1 MKKIKF
7 SVDTLGCKVN
17 LSESDFIIRELQKR
31 GMDHVP
37 CSENPDFCIINT
49 CTVTSQSDRKA
60 RQIIRRIKSK
70 NKNSKIIVTG
80 CFVVFNKEFL
90 KENGIGYV
98 VENNDKNKIPDLI
111 EKIAAKKKRP
121 RKVGEERI
129 YKNGLDPYKYSSL
142 IGRIHSRPLI
152 KIQDGCEQNCSYCIV
167 PKVRGKYRSV
177 PHGEILDKV
186 KALQEDGFEEV
197 VLTGIHIGKYG
208 MDFKRNDQDTGIKT
222 GNLADLLET
231 IIKDSDIKRIR
242 ISSIE
247 VGEIDKKLLD
257 VLKGN
262 TGRFARHLHI
272 PLQSGSN
279 RILELMGRPYSSEYY
294 SDKIKMIGSIFSD
307 IALATDVMVGFPGES
322 EEDFRKTIEIIK
334 KIAFSKIH
342 VFKFSGRKHT
352 PAYWMRDQV
361 DEEVKSQRSKIIRN
375 IGDELRSDYLKRNI
389 GKVLDV
395 VCEEI
400 DIGNNMA
407 NGTSDNYIKV
417 YFQIDKEDFPLLRGR
432 IVKVNIDSEYRNGLR
447 GAIKLGIQ

>member
-1 MKKIKF
+1 MKKITF

-17 LSESDFIIRELQKR
+17 LSESDFIIKELQKK

-37 CSENPDFCIINT
+37 CNEDPDFCIINT

-60 RQIIRRIKSK
+60 RQIIRRIKSQ
-70 NKNSKIIVTG
+70 NKNSKIMVTG

-90 KENGIGYV
+90 KKNGIDYV
-98 VENNDKNKIPDLI
+98 IENSDKNKIPDLI
-111 EKIAAKKKRP
+111 GKIAAKKKRP
-121 RKVGEERI
+121 QKVGEERI
-129 YKNGLDPYKYSSL
+129 DKNRLDSYKYSSF

-177 PHGEILDKV
+177 PYGEVLDKV
-186 KALQEDGFEEV
+186 RDLQKDGFEEV

-208 MDFKRNDQDTGIKT
+208 TDFKSDDWETVVET
-222 GNLADLLET
+222 VNLADLLER
-231 IIKDSDIKRIR
+231 IIRYSDIKRIR

-247 VGEIDKKLLD
+247 VDEIDNRLLD

-279 RILELMGRPYSSEYY
+279 RILELMGRPYSQEYY
-294 SDKIKMIGSIFSD
+294 SDKIKMIRSIFPD

-322 EEDFRKTIEIIK
+322 EEDFRKTVEIIK

-352 PAYWMRDQV
+352 PAYWMGEQV

-375 IGDELRSDYLKRNI
+375 IGDELRSYYLKRNI
-389 GKVLDV
+389 GKVLNV
-395 VCEEI
+395 VCEEM
-400 DIGNNMA
+400 DLDNYMA

-417 YFQIDKEDFPLLRGR
+417 YFQMDKKEFPLLRGR
-432 IVKVNIDSEYRNGLR
+432 IVKVAVDTEYRSGLR
-447 GAIKLGIQ
+447 GSIKPEI

>member
-17 LSESDFIIRELQKR
+17 LSESDFIIKELQKR

-49 CTVTSQSDRKA
+49 CTVTSQSDRKT

-70 NKNSKIIVTG
+70 NKDSKIIVTG

-90 KENGIGYV
+90 KKNGIDYV
-98 VENNDKNKIPDLI
+98 VGNSTKDKIPDLI
-111 EKIAAKKKRP
+111 GKIAVKRKRP
-121 RKVGEERI
+121 RKVSEERI
-129 YKNGLDPYKYSSL
+129 DKNGLDSYKYSSL

-177 PHGEILDKV
+177 PYGEVLDKV
-186 KALQEDGFEEV
+186 KDLQEDGFEEV

-208 MDFKRNDQDTGIKT
+208 TDLKRNNQDTGIKT
-222 GNLADLLET
+222 GNLADLLQK
-231 IIKDSDIKRIR
+231 IIRDSDIKRIR

-247 VGEIDKKLLD
+247 VDEIDDRLLG

-279 RILELMGRPYSSEYY
+279 RILELMGRPYSAEYY
-294 SDKIKMIGSIFSD
+294 SDKIKMIGCIFPD

-322 EEDFRKTIEIIK
+322 EEDFKKTVEIIK
-334 KIAFSKIH
+334 EIAFSKIH

-352 PAYWMRDQV
+352 PAYWMGDQV
-361 DEEVKSQRSKIIRN
+361 DEEVKSQRSKFIRN
-375 IGDELRSDYLKRNI
+375 IGNELRSNYLRHNI
-389 GKVLDV
+389 GKVLNV
-395 VCEEI
+395 VCEEM
-400 DIGNNMA
+400 DTGDNMA

-417 YFQIDKEDFPLLRGR
+417 YFQIDKRDFPLLRGR
-432 IVKVNIDSEYRNGLR
+432 MIKVAVDSEYRNGL
-447 GAIKLGIQ
+447 LGTVKPET

>member
-17 LSESDFIIRELQKR
+17 LSESDFIIKELQKR
-31 GMDHVP
+31 GMDYVP

-70 NKNSKIIVTG
+70 NKDSKIIVTG

-90 KENGIGYV
+90 KKNGIDYV
-98 VENNDKNKIPDLI
+98 VENSDKNKIPDLI
-111 EKIAAKKKRP
+111 GKIAAKKKRP
-121 RKVGEERI
+121 REVSEERI
-129 YKNGLDPYKYSSL
+129 DKNTLDSCKYSSL

-177 PHGEILDKV
+177 PYGEVLYKV
-186 KALQEDGFEEV
+186 KDLQADGFEEV

-208 MDFKRNDQDTGIKT
+208 TDFKRNNQDTGVKT
-222 GNLADLLET
+222 GNLADLLER
-231 IIKDSDIKRIR
+231 IIRDSDIKRIR
-242 ISSIE
+242 VSSIE
-247 VGEIDKKLLD
+247 VGEIDDRLLD
-257 VLKGN
+257 ILKGN
-262 TGRFARHLHI
+262 TGRFAWHLHI

-279 RILELMGRPYSSEYY
+279 RILKLMGRPYSSKYY
-294 SDKIKMIGSIFSD
+294 SDKIKIIGSIFPD

-322 EEDFRKTIEIIK
+322 EEDFRKTVEIIK

-352 PAYWMRDQV
+352 PAYWMGNQV

-375 IGDELRSDYLKRNI
+375 IGDELRSNYLKHNI
-389 GKVLDV
+389 GKVLNV
-395 VCEEI
+395 VCEEM
-400 DIGNNMA
+400 DTSDHMA

-417 YFQIDKEDFPLLRGR
+417 YFQIDKRDFLLLRGGM
-432 IVKVNIDSEYRNGLR
+432 IKVAVDSEYRNGLR
-447 GAIKLGIQ
+447 GTIEPET